1 MLRRIL
7 STESVGPG
15 GQFRAPAMGGRG
27 RQPGGFGLG
36 LGGECICPEC
46 NAKVSHT
53 RGMSCNTLKC
63 PKCGTLMTR
72 AK

>member
-1 MLRRIL
+1 MPRKMP
-7 STESVGPG
+7 STRSVGPSG
-15 GQFRAPAMGGRG
+15 RFRAPTRGGRG

-36 LGGECICPEC
+36 IGGECICPEC
-46 NAKVSHT
+46 NTKVSHT
-53 RGMSCNTLKC
+53 RGMPCNTLKC